1 VTAAP
6 LLDREDKMEFD
17 FEAIDA
23 RQRYKLLGAAV
34 TPRPIAWV
42 STLGERGE
50 LNAAPFSFFNAF
62 GEDPPVMGFSILHR
76 SNTDR
81 KDTGEN
87 VRREREFVVNLV
99 GEANLDDMNVTA
111 IDFPPDRSEFTEAGL
126 VAAPSTKIR
135 TPRIAHSPVSFE
147 CRLFDIVQL
156 GPSRSLVLGEVLT
169 MHIVDTAVIDAQNA
183 YIDTRKLRLIGRGE
197 ANTYMRTDDVIR
209 LPAIPLQSWT
219 GRRA

>member
-1 VTAAP
+1 MLAP
-6 LLDREDKMEFD
+6 LVDEEGKVEFD

-23 RQRYKLLGAAV
+23 KQRYKLLGAAI

-42 STLGERGE
+42 STLGEHGE

-62 GEDPPVMGFSILHR
+62 GEDPPVLGFSILHR
-76 SNTDR
+76 SATDR

-99 GEANLDDMNVTA
+99 GESNLDDMNVTA
-111 IDFPPDRSEFTEAGL
+111 IDFPPDRSEFIEAGL
-126 VAAPSTKIR
+126 VAAPSTRIR

-147 CRLFDIVQL
+147 CRLFDIVEL

-169 MHIVDTAVIDAQNA
+169 MHIVDAAVIDAQKA
-183 YIDTRKLRLIGRGE
+183 YIDARKLRLIGRGE
-197 ANTYMRTDDVIR
+197 PNTYVRTNDTIR
-209 LPAIPLQSWT
+209 LPAIALQSWT
-219 GRRA
+219 GRPV